1 MPTTRGIT
9 RIVANPDAGI
19 GGKITAWPGPHI
31 IDCAT
36 YIMTE
41 LAFQGEAAR
50 RSSIR
55 PTHAH
60 DSRRHRYGEFGRH
73 AATFAINQFRAM
85 KIHAESRATRTTG
98 QTSGSRHRSVES
110 KNS

>member
-36 YIMTE
+36 HIMTE
-41 LAFQGEAAR
+41 LAF
-50 RSSIR
+50 
-55 PTHAH
+55 
-60 DSRRHRYGEFGRH
+60 
-73 AATFAINQFRAM
+73 
-85 KIHAESRATRTTG
+85 
-98 QTSGSRHRSVES
+98 
-110 KNS
+110 